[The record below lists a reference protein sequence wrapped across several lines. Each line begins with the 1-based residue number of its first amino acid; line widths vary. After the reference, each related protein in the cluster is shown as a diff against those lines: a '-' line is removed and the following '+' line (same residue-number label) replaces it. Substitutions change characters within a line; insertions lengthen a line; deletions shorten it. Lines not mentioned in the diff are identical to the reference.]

1 MMTMKRFCKKTS
13 YQTFLVS
20 SFFSRFGEWM
30 DFTVL
35 NWVILE
41 ATKSPAAIGILNACR
56 LIPIFL
62 FSLLGGVLSDRYSN
76 KKILQWS
83 QIGLFVLTAVFIF
96 IYNVHFSFPFLVVIV
111 LLRSVI
117 LAVETPVRNSF
128 IASLAEKKQ
137 LASAISMHTSIIHI
151 SRLLGPAMAGFLLV
165 SVHENSLFIL
175 YMVLLLLSA
184 VCMIRLPEG
193 LRQEMANTDKKSSMK
208 KVFSYIK
215 QDRPL
220 RALLL
225 VSIIPML
232 FGFPYSSLLP
242 VFVQQL
248 MNFGPD
254 QFGVMLSFSSIG
266 ALLSTVI
273 MSMNWI
279 KVTVTKMMGACLLF
293 SLMLIAFIASSSH
306 VWVIWCLLFFI
317 GFFGQVYRTSNRILL
332 QYYVPDEMRG
342 RVLSIALMDR
352 GFISLGVLL
361 FSFIAEWSVYGS
373 GILMGISCFIF
384 SMIIFV
390 LNRDALAVL
399 SKGEEDE
406 TRGEVIRRRHHFK
419 IEKTT

>member
-1 MMTMKRFCKKTS
+1 MKRFRNKNS
-13 YQTFLVS
+13 YKPFLIS

-41 ATKSPAAIGILNACR
+41 ATKSPAAIGVLNACR

-62 FSLLGGVLSDRYSN
+62 FSLLGGILSDRYSN

-83 QIGLFVLTAVFIF
+83 QIGLSLLTATFIF
-96 IYNVHFSFPFLVVIV
+96 IYNAHFSFFLLVVIV
-111 LLRSVI
+111 FLRSVI
-117 LAVETPVRNSF
+117 LAVETPVRNTF
-128 IASLAEKKQ
+128 IASLTEKKQ

-151 SRLLGPAMAGFLLV
+151 SRLIGPALAGFLLV
-165 SVHENSLFIL
+165 SVHENVLFII
-175 YMVLLLLSA
+175 YIVLLLLSA
-184 VCMIRLPEG
+184 VCLIRLPEG
-193 LRQEMANTDKKSSMK
+193 IGQKKTKTAKKSSMK
-208 KVFSYIK
+208 EVFSFIK

-220 RALLL
+220 QGLLFL
-225 VSIIPML
+225 SIVPML

-242 VFVQQL
+242 IFVQQL
-248 MNFGPD
+248 MNLGPD
-254 QFGVMLSFSSIG
+254 QFGVMLSFSSVG
-266 ALLSTVI
+266 AFLSTVI

-279 KVTVTKMMGACLLF
+279 KVTATKMIGACLLF
-293 SLMLIAFIASSSH
+293 SFMLMIFIVSSSH
-306 VWVIWCLLFFI
+306 VLVVWCLLFFI
-317 GFFGQVYRTSNRILL
+317 GFFGQAYRTSNRILL

-373 GILMGISCFIF
+373 GILMGMCCFIF
-384 SMIIFV
+384 SLIIFV
-390 LNRDALAVL
+390 LNRDAFAGL
-399 SKGEEDE
+399 SKGEEDD